1 MFGLNQ
7 IKITCFKEMAD
18 QVQSIRKGYADEITK
33 KQEML
38 LTAVK
43 WFNIFH
49 GIDKKFEP
57 ELDFEQSDESDDDSD
72 EQEDHGHGKKQ
83 ESAKRPFNS
92 YLKDFMSKH
101 VIAPNPKLNFSLLY
115 KRDVLFTKNPV
126 TWIKYDTLGYMCLT
140 RFEFE
145 INLFVKNYNAGLHND
160 DAFVDS
166 DYIIPTDFVTNF
178 VQPCNLKKLRISQDL
193 WRMNFY
199 ANYKNGIIIP
209 MKKNLKRLNTISR
222 KLSSHCTLSIYPHD
236 HYFRIYNVNE
246 LNCKQFQVLLNF
258 PFIETPK
265 GSLRVTMDC

>member
-92 YLKDFMSKH
+92 YLKDFMLKH

-199 ANYKNGIIIP
+199 ANYKNDY
-209 MKKNLKRLNTISR
+209 K
-222 KLSSHCTLSIYPHD
+222 
-236 HYFRIYNVNE
+236 
-246 LNCKQFQVLLNF
+246 
-258 PFIETPK
+258 
-265 GSLRVTMDC
+265 